1 MERCDIEGLQCS
13 HTRLGMPSLI
23 VCKHVLTATQAFGTL
38 KESLRSNGR
47 GPCRVKVGLP
57 QLPTDLRRTNI
68 CITPIHR
75 SCNFTD
81 LVHHLYSAPHRIGS
95 MAPVLPSTQAAFR
108 GPHDARL
115 AYKNRGAWAPFSFHP
130 PSSISQS
137 KLPMA
142 QPGWKIYKE

>member
-1 MERCDIEGLQCS
+1 
-13 HTRLGMPSLI
+13 MPSLI

-68 CITPIHR
+68 CIIPIHR

-130 PSSISQS
+130 HHLSHNRNFLWHNRDGRYTKSEPLS
-137 KLPMA
+137 LLFA
-142 QPGWKIYKE
+142 YRA